1 MIDFRLQKFAWVA
14 LAAAALFGIS
24 TPLAKILS
32 GDLPALGLAGL
43 LYLGSG
49 TGLLLVRLLR
59 RAAGNASAR
68 SESALTPRDWPWLIG
83 AVVAGGVIA
92 PVLLLWGLRGSG
104 AATAS
109 LLLNLEGVLTT
120 LLAAL
125 LFREAVSG
133 RIWLATLVMAAA
145 GAILGWRAGSGGW
158 SLQTLAIVGAC
169 AFWALDN
176 NLTRKVSAS
185 DPSAIAM
192 IKGLVA
198 GTFNMTLAV
207 ALGMTL
213 PATGTLI
220 AALLLGFLSYGVSLV
235 LFIHALRHLGSARA
249 TAHFGTAPFIGAAVA
264 VLLLGE
270 HLTPLFVAALAL
282 MAIAAWLVLSE
293 RHGHRHDHSPLAHSH
308 RHVHDAHHR
317 HAHDASVRGDAND
330 DADDEREG
338 HAHWHE
344 HSPLTHTHPH
354 LPDLHHRHPH

>member
-24 TPLAKILS
+24 TPLAKIML

-49 TGLLLVRLLR
+49 AGLLLVWLLR
-59 RAAGNASAR
+59 RAGRDTAAR
-68 SESALTPRDWPWLIG
+68 SESALTARDWPWLFG
-83 AVVAGGVIA
+83 AVAAGGVIA
-92 PVLLLWGLRGSG
+92 PVLLLWGLRGTG
-104 AATAS
+104 AAAAS
-109 LLLNLEGVLTT
+109 LLLNLEGALTT
-120 LLAAL
+120 LIAAL
-125 LFREAVSG
+125 LFREAVG
-133 RIWLATLVMAAA
+133 ARIWFAILVMAAA
-145 GAILGWRAGSGGW
+145 GAMLGWRAGGGGW
-158 SLQTLAIVGAC
+158 SPQSLAIAGAC

-176 NLTRKVSAS
+176 NLTRKVSGS
-185 DPSAIAM
+185 DPSTIAM

-198 GTFNMTLAV
+198 GTINTTLAV

-249 TAHFGTAPFIGAAVA
+249 TAHFGTAPFIGAALA

-270 HLTPLFVAALAL
+270 PLTPLFAAALSL

-293 RHGHRHDHSPLAHSH
+293 RHGHRHQHSPLVHSH
-308 RHVHDAHHR
+308 RHVHDAHHQ
-317 HAHDASVRGDAND
+317 HAHDGSVSS
-330 DADDEREG
+330 DEDEG
-338 HAHWHE
+338 HAHRHE
-344 HSPLTHTHPH
+344 HSSLTHTHAH
-354 LPDLHHRHPH
+354 LPDLHHRHRH